1 MRRQTLVAAP
11 PQPGCERRRRSVN
24 FVQRRGVAIKVSL
37 TAFFDRELVTLSA
50 IRASGG
56 VEAAIRRASDSTGVD
71 FDFLMRTARRES
83 GMNPSAK
90 APTSSASGLF
100 QFIEQTWLG
109 TLKEHGR
116 KHGYGQYADLIFR
129 GNDGRWHVSG
139 SARNVVLDLRFDPV
153 AASTMA
159 AELTASNAAYLR
171 GRTGREPTA
180 TDLYAAHFL
189 GPAGAASLMQAL
201 DRRPGSSAV
210 ALFPQAA
217 AANRTIF
224 YRDGRAATVEE
235 LYANL
240 GRHAGG
246 GAPASGAGAS
256 SGGYIRDARA
266 DLDALAQGRLEQ
278 NRALLALLLGQGDDD
293 GAGAFRAA
301 FGDPDR
307 AA

>member
-1 MRRQTLVAAP
+1 M
-11 PQPGCERRRRSVN
+11 
-24 FVQRRGVAIKVSL
+24 
-37 TAFFDRELVTLSA
+37 
-50 IRASGG
+50 
-56 VEAAIRRASDSTGVD
+56 EAAIRRASDSTGVD

-83 GMNPSAK
+83 GLNPSAK

-129 GNDGRWHVSG
+129 GDDGRWQVSG

-159 AELTASNAAYLR
+159 AEMTASNAAYLR
-171 GRTGREPTA
+171 GRTGREPSA

-189 GPAGAASLMQAL
+189 GPAGAASLMQAM
-201 DRRPGSSAV
+201 DRNPGASAV
-210 ALFPQAA
+210 ALFPAA
-217 AANRTIF
+217 AGANRSIF
-224 YRDGRAATVEE
+224 YREGRAATVSE

-240 GRHAGG
+240 GRHAGE
-246 GAPASGAGAS
+246 GAPALGADGD
-256 SGGYIRDARA
+256 GGSFIRDGRKGG
-266 DLDALAQGRLEQ
+266 DALEALARGRLDQ
-278 NRALLALLLGQGDDD
+278 TSALLALLLGQDDRDGGD
-293 GAGAFRAA
+293 FLKA
-301 FGDPDR
+301 FGGDADR